1 MASGCLRW
9 HVDRPMW
16 GNTWV
21 TREAS
26 LQSSQ
31 RTGQCSHGP
40 PHPGRRH
47 AHHPCT
53 VVKKKKVSR
62 SARLQLSWQVSLG
75 STAPA
80 ASRRVKV
87 DGAMPPR
94 PPTITIEVIKG
105 NGIGPHGNGPVAR
118 YPIGRG
124 QTDTYW
130 NTKPI
135 GSGTLSMPSAG
146 DLNNSM
152 DTAFAC
158 RFNHYHVEFQ
168 KYFLVKNLK
177 VLLEKQ
183 VPEYPH
189 MRQRMTLNGRVL
201 EDHKEL
207 SEYGITAAAAHNLTI
222 KMWLVDDM
230 PASKDIACRPWLDKL
245 RPTYQPRTVEGPR
258 SNSSG
263 KRVIQPV
270 INPTGLTGHDFSTT
284 IGNFIP

>member
-1 MASGCLRW
+1 M
-9 HVDRPMW
+9 
-16 GNTWV
+16 
-21 TREAS
+21 
-26 LQSSQ
+26 
-31 RTGQCSHGP
+31 
-40 PHPGRRH
+40 
-47 AHHPCT
+47 
-53 VVKKKKVSR
+53 
-62 SARLQLSWQVSLG
+62 G
-75 STAPA
+75 SKAPA
-80 ASRRVKV
+80 ASRRVKA

-177 VLLEKQ
+177 VLLEK
-183 VPEYPH
+183 PEGKAEDGCYCDGMFIDGGAWDMVQNVLTEQKPKVLFEVLPTMQLLPILASELKLEKGDYPIPLYKTSA
-189 MRQRMTLNGRVL
+189 RRGTL
-201 EDHKEL
+201 
-207 SEYGITAAAAHNLTI
+207 ST
-222 KMWLVDDM
+222 
-230 PASKDIACRPWLDKL
+230 
-245 RPTYQPRTVEGPR
+245 
-258 SNSSG
+258 
-263 KRVIQPV
+263 
-270 INPTGLTGHDFSTT
+270 TGHST
-284 IGNFIP
+284 NFVLQMVVPSLKDEAHWVKRGVALLSQLDD